1 MNLTIQSFACA
12 QVCAALC
19 PRGWL
24 GTSPRSI
31 RWYLGSSSRIPRVP
45 HPRGLDLPYLRSLT
59 SALQIGAGAEE
70 QRAVVSFHQ
79 GFGHVLKAI
88 LDVRLSP
95 RASSAEFEFIG
106 IRK

>member
-1 MNLTIQSFACA
+1 MLKYAPHYGHENGLGLLLGQSSGISE
-12 QVCAALC
+12 ALHIF
-19 PRGWL
+19 REFLIL
-24 GTSPRSI
+24 G
-31 RWYLGSSSRIPRVP
+31 
-45 HPRGLDLPYLRSLT
+45 DLIST
-59 SALQIGAGAEE
+59 LQIGAGAEE

-88 LDVRLSP
+88 LDVSLSP